1 MLNFIDNTMKSIQL
15 LSVVLSLIMVFG
27 VSADSAFA
35 QNNDDEHDDN
45 SINNDNYD
53 DDRYDDD
60 RYDDDRYDDD
70 RYDDDRYDD
79 DRYDDDRYDDDRYD
93 DDRYDDDRYD
103 DDRYDDDKKEDRH
116 DDLEDKLE
124 QYCEMNPNELAIFFD
139 EHPRIAQFEDR
150 LANYCD
156 LSEDE
161 REDAIEE
168 FIEEYFPQTREYD
181 DELEDKLEQ
190 YCEMNPNERVEF
202 IKIHEKTK
210 DHVTK
215 MNEYCDLSE
224 DEREAFI
231 EEHEDEYEMH
241 HDKDMK
247 EKLETYCEMSDQ
259 ERTVFLTEHEK
270 SNDHAEKMNR
280 YCTLD
285 ENTKAEF
292 IEEHREEYK
301 VHMKEKNA
309 YKSKEKHHMDYDR
322 LCSLSE
328 SERASEIDDSEKLQR
343 LTNWCDMTP
352 QEREDY
358 KKEHHGEKTTSKMHA
373 NAMNDVPD
381 KVKMAEMSP
390 RLKEMIMDKRSISDE
405 KLDEIKIKYQ
415 EKYGN
420 ITDEKKS
427 ELHMKFQEHMSSK
440 TIKISDEHKSAIHD
454 RVAEMK
460 AFKTEL
466 RERSANMTDEEKQ
479 QLREEFIEKAKE
491 IQLAWISPRAQINA
505 GVDSVDVECREGF
518 SLVMKSSNGV
528 PMCLKADTA
537 LKMIERGL
545 AVPAN

>member
-1 MLNFIDNTMKSIQL
+1 MLNFIDSIMKSIQL
-15 LSVVLSLIMVFG
+15 LSVVLLFVMILG

-35 QNNDDEHDDN
+35 QDR
-45 SINNDNYD
+45 D

-60 RYDDDRYDDD
+60 KDDDRYDDD
-70 RYDDDRYDD
+70 KDDDRYDD
-79 DRYDDDRYDDDRYD
+79 DKDDDRYDDDKD
-93 DDRYDDDRYD
+93 DDRYDDDKDDDRYDDDKD
-103 DDRYDDDKKEDRH
+103 DDRYDDDKKEDKH
-116 DDLEDKLE
+116 YDLEDKLE
-124 QYCEMNPNELAIFFD
+124 RYCEMNSSELAIFFD

-150 LANYCD
+150 LTNYCD

-168 FIEEYFPQTREYD
+168 FIEEHVPQTREYD
-181 DELEDKLEQ
+181 DDLEDKLER
-190 YCEMNPNERVEF
+190 YCEMNSSERTEF
-202 IKIHEKTK
+202 IKMHEKTE

-224 DEREAFI
+224 DEREVFI
-231 EEHEDEYEMH
+231 KEHEEEYEMH
-241 HDKDMK
+241 HDKNMR

-259 ERTVFLTEHEK
+259 EKTAFLTEHEK

-285 ENTKAEF
+285 ENAKAEF

-309 YKSKEKHHMDYDR
+309 HKSKDKHHMNYDR

-358 KKEHHGEKTTSKMHA
+358 KKEHHGEKITSKMHA
-373 NAMNDVPD
+373 NAMDGVPH

-390 RLKEMIMDKRSISDE
+390 HLKEMIMDKRSISDE
-405 KLDEIKIKYQ
+405 RLDEIKMKYQ

-427 ELHMKFQEHMSSK
+427 ELHMRFQEHMSSK
-440 TIKISDEHKSAIHD
+440 TIKMSDEHKSAIHD

-466 RERSANMTDEEKQ
+466 RERSSNMTDEEKQ

-505 GVDSVDVECREGF
+505 GVDVADVECREGF